1 MQKIYSLLFLFL
13 IAQSIIGQDLN
24 DLEVNQVKNFRATSN
39 GSTITLL
46 WDWNSDIDIT
56 GVRVYRSLTGGE
68 PWERPSSGKTLTPGA
83 REFIDTGGPDGF
95 TLQPNTDY
103 YYAIEPY
110 LDARRGLLS
119 TFIKI
124 RLGDSVNGFPDN
136 HEGPTNLTA
145 TQNGSDVTI
154 NWDWDPSGLDIQ
166 GFKLERRKDLGDWE
180 GDSWTPNRLVSNPNA
195 RSFTDINVES
205 GVYVYR
211 CFAYGTKNYTFSEN
225 VVVEVSNGVTDQLTV
240 LPSTRNV
247 SNSSGN
253 TTFDISANVSWTV
266 SESVGWLSITP
277 TSGSNNGNFTV
288 NYDTNGTT
296 SERTGTITVSGNGI
310 TRNITVTQEAT
321 VIDELTVS
329 PSNRNVSISSG
340 STTFDVSS
348 NVSWIV
354 AESVGWLSVT
364 PTSGSNN
371 GSFTVNY
378 DANGTGSVRTG
389 TITLSGG
396 GITRNVTVAQA
407 DTVIN
412 ELTIFPTNRIVS
424 NSSANTSF
432 DVSSNV
438 SWTVSESVSWISV
451 APTSGSNNQSLTVSY
466 DSNGTT
472 SERTG
477 TITVSGGGISRNVTV
492 SQAAIAINELT
503 VSPTDRNVT
512 NSSGNTTFDI
522 SSNVSWTVNESE
534 GWLSVT
540 PTSGSNNA
548 SFTVIYETNGS
559 TNERTGTITVSGGGI
574 SRDVTVTQAL
584 SADNIDLTDLRANQ
598 PKNFNVSSSGTSVTL
613 TWEWNSSST
622 VSGFKV
628 YRSPDG
634 LEPWTRPTG
643 GKFFDPS
650 ARSFVDNNLQT
661 GERYYYLVQAFL
673 EPPGQNSLISQ
684 ERQII
689 VGNGEPSGVLPNPK
703 NVTAIVLNGTVNVN
717 WEFDS
722 SSNSIVGFKLERQD
736 NFGAWA
742 RPDGGKIADTNVR
755 SYTDEAN
762 LLDGIYVY
770 RVLAYDGDQN
780 YPFSETAAVHIGSSI
795 NYLEIAPMNQ
805 DVGSQSDST
814 TFEIASTIDWIVN
827 DDADW
832 LTLSHTNGSNNEMLS
847 ASYDENVAD
856 SARVGTISIIGA
868 GIIKMVTVTQA
879 QAGNQL
885 IVSPANQDVANNA
898 DSTTFEVSSN
908 ISWSITDDADWLTVS
923 PQNGTNNETLTAS
936 YDANST
942 DNERVGT
949 ISVIGEGITRTV
961 TVKQAAVNILT
972 VLPVNQEVGNEAD
985 SVIFDIIANVS
996 WTISKDVDWLS
1007 FTPVSGIGDE
1017 TIRVNIEEN
1026 ITVNQRVGTISVNGG
1041 GITRTFTV
1049 TQDLDVGVDNLE
1061 SFDEVP
1067 TDYKLHNNYP
1077 NPFNPSTFI
1086 VFDIPEESTSQ
1097 LKVYDLLG
1105 NEVVVLLDNEYMS
1118 TGRFRFEFNAGNLTS
1133 GVYLYVLTSQ
1143 SEISERSFR
1152 AINKMILLK

>member
-13 IAQSIIGQDLN
+13 IAQTIIGQDLN

-46 WDWNSDIDIT
+46 WDWDSDIDIT

-211 CFAYGTKNYTFSEN
+211 CFAYGVKNYTFSEN
-225 VVVEVSNGVTDQLTV
+225 VVINVSIGVT
-240 LPSTRNV
+240 N
-247 SNSSGN
+247 
-253 TTFDISANVSWTV
+253 
-266 SESVGWLSITP
+266 
-277 TSGSNNGNFTV
+277 
-288 NYDTNGTT
+288 
-296 SERTGTITVSGNGI
+296 
-310 TRNITVTQEAT
+310 
-321 VIDELTVS
+321 ELTIS
-329 PSNRNVSISSG
+329 PSNRYVSNTSG
-340 STTFDVSS
+340 NTIFDVSS
-348 NVSWIV
+348 NVSWTIS
-354 AESVGWLSVT
+354 ESVDWLSVI
-364 PTSGSNN
+364 PSSGTNN

-378 DANGTGSVRTG
+378 DANGTGSERTD
-389 TITLSGG
+389 TITVSGD
-396 GITRNVTVAQA
+396 GITRNISVTQA

-412 ELTIFPTNRIVS
+412 ELTVSPTNRDVT
-424 NSSANTSF
+424 NSSGTSTF

-438 SWTVSESVSWISV
+438 SWTVDESLSWLTVS
-451 APTSGSNNQSLTVSY
+451 PTSGSNNASFTVNYDENTTINERTGTITVSGAGITRNITVTQAGTATDQLTVLPSTRDVSNASGTTTFDVSSNVSWTVDESLSWLTVSPTSGSNDASFTVNY
-466 DSNGTT
+466 DENTTT

-477 TITVSGGGISRNVTV
+477 TITVSGAGIT
-492 SQAAIAINELT
+492 
-503 VSPTDRNVT
+503 
-512 NSSGNTTFDI
+512 
-522 SSNVSWTVNESE
+522 
-534 GWLSVT
+534 
-540 PTSGSNNA
+540 
-548 SFTVIYETNGS
+548 
-559 TNERTGTITVSGGGI
+559 
-574 SRDVTVTQAL
+574 RDVTVTQAL

-622 VSGFKV
+622 ISGFKV

-661 GERYYYLVQAFL
+661 GEKYYYLVQAFL

-755 SYTDEAN
+755 SFTDEAN

-770 RVLAYDGDQN
+770 RVFAYDGDQN

-814 TFEIASTIDWIVN
+814 TFEITSTIDWIVN

-847 ASYDENVAD
+847 ASYDENVVD

-879 QAGNQL
+879 PAGNQL
-885 IVSPANQDVANNA
+885 IVSPANQDVANKA

-908 ISWSITDDADWLTVS
+908 ISWSINDDADWLTVS
-923 PQNGTNNETLTAS
+923 PQNGANNETLTAS
-936 YDANST
+936 YDANNT
-942 DNERVGT
+942 DRERVGT
-949 ISVIGEGITRTV
+949 ISIIGEGITRTA
-961 TVKQAAVNILT
+961 TVKQAAVNNLT

-1041 GITRTFTV
+1041 GITRTVTV
-1049 TQDLDVGVDNLE
+1049 TQDLSVGVNNLE

-1097 LKVYDLLG
+1097 LKIYDLLG
-1105 NEVVVLLDNEYMS
+1105 KEVAVLLDNEYMS
-1118 TGRFRFEFNAGNLTS
+1118 TGRFRYEFNAGNLTS
-1133 GVYLYVLTSQ
+1133 GIYLYVLTSQ